1 MPGVEAR
8 LETMP
13 RWLVGDWNRWIR
25 DPLDVLRLA
34 LLGGA
39 IGTLAVGPREQ
50 SLRLALTF
58 LLVLIPRALDVP
70 RPFDLAFILG
80 MYFQAWGNVFGAFD
94 GIYGYDKVVHFVL
107 PTAEAPLLYLLLVR
121 LGIVPDLSEEHGIH
135 NRVAMVV
142 IPLAFGWSFGG
153 GLYELYEW
161 FADTYL
167 GGNLYTSYGDS
178 IGDLGDDFLGSLLGG
193 VLLVAWQ
200 GAGWSS
206 RRRRGH
212 PTGGPQGQD
221 PVVALGERLFEKLR
235 PDETADGDTH
245 HADPPRWMP
254 VLTLAADA
262 LRLSFLVGAVYAFT
276 QAHWEEGARFVVT
289 LLIALV
295 PRLLRTP
302 RPFDLAL
309 AAAMAA
315 QAWGDVA
322 GAFDSLAGYE
332 QGVRL
337 VVSITAATTIYLA
350 LIRLR
355 ALPDLSHET
364 RIRER
369 LAIGLVGFCLGFS
382 AGIAYELYI
391 WFADHVL
398 GAGVHVTHGELMRRL
413 GLDALGALIGGLVLV
428 LWDAYGWGTR
438 AGTRRR
444 RTPAGAPG

>member
-1 MPGVEAR
+1 MEAR

-13 RWLVGDWNRWIR
+13 RWLVGDWSRWVR

-39 IGTLAVGPREQ
+39 VVTLAVGPREQ
-50 SLRLALTF
+50 SFRMVLTF

-121 LGIVPDLSEEHGIH
+121 VGVVPDLSEETGMH

-142 IPLAFGWSFGG
+142 LALAFGWTLGG

-167 GGNLYTSYGDS
+167 GANLYTSYGDS
-178 IGDLGDDFLGSLLGG
+178 IGDLADDAIGSLLGG

-206 RRRRGH
+206 HRRRAHAGE
-212 PTGGPQGQD
+212 GPREED
-221 PVVALGERLFEKLR
+221 PVAGLGERLFERLR
-235 PDETADGDTH
+235 PGRSPHEA
-245 HADPPRWMP
+245 APAVPPSWLP
-254 VLTLAADA
+254 VLTLLADA
-262 LRLSFLVGAVYAFT
+262 LRLSFLGGAAFAAT
-276 QAHWEEGARFVVT
+276 EMRWEEAARFLVT
-289 LLIALV
+289 FLVALV

-309 AAAMAA
+309 AVAMAA
-315 QAWGDVA
+315 QAWGDA
-322 GAFDSLAGYE
+322 GGAFEALTGYE
-332 QGVRL
+332 QAVRL
-337 VVSITAATTIYLA
+337 IVSTAAATTIYLA

-355 ALPDLSHET
+355 ALPDLAHEA

-369 LAIGLVGFCLGFS
+369 LSIGLVGFSLGFS

-391 WFADHVL
+391 WVADRVL
-398 GAGVHVTHGELMRRL
+398 DAGVRVTHSQLMARL
-413 GLDALGALIGGLVLV
+413 AVDGLGALLGALLLV
-428 LWDAYGWGTR
+428 LWSTHGWGTR
-438 AGTRRR
+438 AGARGR
-444 RTPAGAPG
+444 PGRAASP